1 MSLPEKLKNLPGA
14 DLVEAGLRGLAL
26 GSMSEAALLVL
37 IGAS

>member
-14 DLVEAGLRGLAL
+14 DLVEAGLRDLAR
-26 GSMSEAALLVL
+26 GSTSEAALLVL